1 MNLEYLKTFR
11 DVARQG
17 SFSAVAR
24 RLGISQPAVSFQ
36 IQKLERELGLS
47 LLDRSQKTVAVTGAG
62 RRLLAFA
69 EAVEV
74 QRAKLQRELEGM
86 KEVVSGE
93 LKIAASTI
101 PGEFLLPAML
111 AEFKARYPTVAA
123 EVVVSD
129 SLSVIDSVLRGEYD
143 IGFCGLEPGKKALTA
158 FPVARDEIVLIVPPG
173 HPFAGR
179 GEVSRQELSGE
190 PFIIRERTSGTQH
203 NLAEKLSGALDQELI
218 RPHLVLGSTQ
228 AVLAAVEAGAGIAF
242 ISSLAIAKSLKL
254 SLVKRVPVANLD
266 MKREF
271 YGIYRSAMSPSH
283 LLGVFI
289 SFAEG
294 FYAGK

>member
-158 FPVARDEIVLIVPPG
+158 FPVARDEIVLIVPPATLL
-173 HPFAGR
+173 P
-179 GEVSRQELSGE
+179 
-190 PFIIRERTSGTQH
+190 
-203 NLAEKLSGALDQELI
+203 GAA
-218 RPHLVLGSTQ
+218 R
-228 AVLAAVEAGAGIAF
+228 
-242 ISSLAIAKSLKL
+242 
-254 SLVKRVPVANLD
+254 
-266 MKREF
+266 
-271 YGIYRSAMSPSH
+271 
-283 LLGVFI
+283 
-289 SFAEG
+289 
-294 FYAGK
+294 